1 VVKGKG
7 LGAIE
12 KLELIRLGFHTLA
25 SMRTVIVFLGAFLAS
40 SVVFGQGASRQYQI
54 ADSLYR
60 AKEYKASAAT
70 YMKGIRLE
78 WSKDVPNRMTNAAA
92 LWAMAGV
99 SDSAFHLLKSVA
111 NSERVTLGIARMIQ
125 DNKDFGSLKTDKRWQ
140 PLVEQVVKK
149 AASNYP
155 QIEINYGRKDGLALT
170 MIRVNPKGKSNGKA
184 ILLINAGSWISS
196 YQSFENFYNLQSYM
210 YLAKGFTVFNV
221 LVGSQPRYTMA
232 DQVTDVKRA
241 VRYVRYHAPEW
252 GIDPGKIGI
261 TGYSAGGHL
270 SLAVATA
277 DEKIDPAATDPVDR
291 VSSRVQAAAVLYPPT
306 DLTNWDGKGNHFI
319 NNFQRQ
325 RDARIF
331 GAVDFTTW
339 NSKTFTYDPV
349 LDTLERNRIA
359 KEVSPLYAVTPDDPP
374 VFIIHG
380 DADRTVPLLHSQN
393 FIAKLNEVG
402 VPNRFVVRKGGKHD
416 TTDMNPE
423 LQEFPD
429 WFDKYLK

>member
-1 VVKGKG
+1 MKASILSIVV
-7 LGAIE
+7 L
-12 KLELIRLGFHTLA
+12 FA
-25 SMRTVIVFLGAFLAS
+25 STFT
-40 SVVFGQGASRQYQI
+40 FGQSASTMYRI
-54 ADSLYR
+54 ADSLFR
-60 AKEYKASAAT
+60 AKAYKESAT
-70 YMKGIRLE
+70 ICMKGIRLE
-78 WSKDVPNRMTNAAA
+78 WTKDVPDRQAMAAA
-92 LWAMAGV
+92 SWAMAGV
-99 SDSAFHLLKSVA
+99 ADSAWILLKAVST
-111 NSERVTLGIARMIQ
+111 SERLTPYVARNIQ
-125 DNKDFGSLKTDKRWQ
+125 NGKDFASLQTDKRWQ
-140 PLVEQVVKK
+140 PLTEQIVKK

-155 QIEINYGRKDGLALT
+155 QEEIIYGRKDGMALT
-170 MIRVNPKGKSNGKA
+170 MVRMNPKGKANGKA
-184 ILLINAGSWISS
+184 IIKIIAGSWRSS
-196 YQSFENFYNLQSYM
+196 YAGYESYYAPMAYM
-210 YLAKGFTVFNV
+210 YLAKGYTVFAV
-221 LVGSQPRYTMA
+221 IVGSQPRFTMA
-232 DQVTDVKRA
+232 DQIIDIKRA
-241 VRYVRYHAPEW
+241 VRYVRYNSKSL
-252 GIDPGKIGI
+252 GVDPGKIGI

-277 DEKIDPAATDPVDR
+277 DEKIDPAAADPVDR

-349 LDTLERNRIA
+349 VDTLERNRIA
-359 KEVSPLYAVTPDDPP
+359 KEVSPLHAVTPDDPP

-416 TTDMNPE
+416 ATDMNPE